1 MLSDPA
7 TQDER
12 YPFPVHYGR
21 LLAVDGFLKDY
32 QSAAEAE
39 ARRILAETEPG
50 EVWWRGQSA
59 TGPVEWRGVG
69 GGGTDGGVAWLG
81 RPDWAPSESGALG
94 ALAESLARFC
104 ALESLS

>member
-39 ARRILAETEPG
+39 ARRILDATEPNGASCMVSG
-50 EVWWRGQSA
+50 EQLDALADALASA
-59 TGPVEWRGVG
+59 VA
-69 GGGTDGGVAWLG
+69 DGGLLDRLAG
-81 RPDWAPSESGALG
+81 GA
-94 ALAESLARFC
+94 R
-104 ALESLS
+104 